1 MRERQRATVKDRQKA
16 RQTDKAEIA
25 KGKRAQH
32 NARAIFI
39 AKQGVHKMCRMH
51 MEDSRMKPNICTY
64 IWGNTL
70 FRKWCGISRM
80 SHNKNYARMWLT
92 MCTKDKAQSIETE
105 TETET
110 QNGNSSKK

>member
-51 MEDSRMKPNICTY
+51 MEDSRMKPNTY
-64 IWGNTL
+64 VYMGEYTIPYMVRN
-70 FRKWCGISRM
+70 
-80 SHNKNYARMWLT
+80 
-92 MCTKDKAQSIETE
+92 
-105 TETET
+105 
-110 QNGNSSKK
+110 